1 MKSVRISHSNKY
13 AIKDYGNGSYDDNIN
28 ELLDIVEDYMP
39 LVDLS
44 DDSSVIINLKDDTVD
59 RINAFKLTN
68 GESIDN
74 IIVRMLVLSQILNS
88 DSE

>member
-13 AIKDYGNGSYDDNIN
+13 AIKDYSNGSYDDNIN
-28 ELLDIVEDYMP
+28 KLLDTVEDYMP
-39 LVDLS
+39 LVNLS